1 MDFSFF
7 DAIDRIANPDYIPTT
22 LDVLKAR
29 IKTTG
34 ISEIRFK
41 MGSSE
46 VQ

>member
-1 MDFSFF
+1 MFFSFF
-7 DAIDRIANPDYIPTT
+7 DSIDRIADPNYIPTT

-41 MGSSE
+41 MGASD